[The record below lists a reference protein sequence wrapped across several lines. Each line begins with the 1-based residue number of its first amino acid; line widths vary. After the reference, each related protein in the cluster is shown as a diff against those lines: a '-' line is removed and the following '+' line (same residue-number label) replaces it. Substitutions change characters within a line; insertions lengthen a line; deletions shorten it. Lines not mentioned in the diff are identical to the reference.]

1 MKRFMLLLAAALT
14 ALALTA
20 GCDNETAPAN
30 DVDMDFAFADDAA
43 GGGDTIIADT
53 EETPDLAQDDLL
65 TDGDTVPDFGYNV
78 FFQVMTMFT
87 FGQPMAMSFGAIMK
101 TAREELG
108 PDDEDT
114 PLPVDTCEFSTGA
127 TETPTPECTSDDEC
141 APEQKCLADTDNNG
155 NPIAGT
161 ESCKTPGRESLDRGP
176 IIVTGFIGGPVTF
189 LYEPNDQVYKKDGTG
204 DGQID
209 IALLAFNLEYS
220 LAGEGQEGLKAF
232 SGTVYMPPSLELT
245 HPELKPGSGSM
256 PFPAAEIDPTKDV
269 LIKWSQANPGA
280 EMDLTLTGESGSV
293 VCRVSDDGEFT
304 IPVELVSQIT
314 FGTGFNAFANNIILD
329 RKFSENMEGDNVT
342 AGRFTA
348 EEMITVMVNTV
359 AAADTDPSPDDDAVL
374 PDN

>member
-1 MKRFMLLLAAALT
+1 MKRSVMMFAAVVT
-14 ALALTA
+14 ALFLTI
-20 GCDNETAPAN
+20 GCDNEKKETITT
-30 DVDMDFAFADDAA
+30 DLDFAPVDNSMPDGDAIV
-43 GGGDTIIADT
+43 TDT

-65 TDGDTVPDFGYNV
+65 TDEDSVPDFGYNV

-108 PDDEDT
+108 GEEDT
-114 PLPVDTCEFSTGA
+114 HLPVDTCEFDNGE
-127 TETPTPECTSDDEC
+127 TETPTPECTSDEEC

-161 ESCKTPGRESLDRGP
+161 ESCKTPGRASLDRGP
-176 IIVTGFIGGPVTF
+176 IIVTGFVGGPVTF
-189 LYEPNDQVYKKDGTG
+189 LFEPNDQVYKKDGTG
-204 DGQID
+204 DGSID
-209 IALLAFNLEYS
+209 IALLAFNIEYS
-220 LAGEGQEGLKAF
+220 LAAEGQDDLKSF

-245 HPELKPGSGSM
+245 YPELKPGSGSM
-256 PFPAAEIDPTKDV
+256 PFPAADIDPTKDV

-329 RKFSENMEGDNVT
+329 RKFSENMEGDNVS
-342 AGRFTA
+342 AGMFTA
-348 EEMITVMVNTV
+348 EEMITVMVNAV
-359 AAADTDPSPDDDAVL
+359 AGTDTDPTSDEDALL